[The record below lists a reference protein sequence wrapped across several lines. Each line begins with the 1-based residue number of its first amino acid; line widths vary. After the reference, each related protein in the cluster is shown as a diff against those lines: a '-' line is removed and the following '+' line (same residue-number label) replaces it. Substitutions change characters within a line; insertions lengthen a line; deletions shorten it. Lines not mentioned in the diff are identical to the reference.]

1 MAAEVRDT
9 KVFHAKFFGGKA
21 EKFKQAQAQR
31 NVQKYK
37 KVHKTAKA
45 EADATSVL
53 LPNQAGFLQVGEDEK
68 TYNVSQAQI
77 LDAVDVGT
85 RRKSF
90 SLQLQHGP
98 YRCDYTR
105 DGRYML
111 LGGEK
116 GQLALFDAIDMKP
129 CFDISVKQ
137 TIRDIQLL
145 DNHELLAVAQ
155 KKYVHVY
162 DNNGVEVYCLRDL
175 GLTYQLEYMAPFWLM
190 AAIGEFGELS
200 WQDITSGEVVA
211 RYKTRKGPCKV
222 MRHNKDNGVIHLGHT
237 SGVVTLWTPNEGRPG
252 VEMLAHKGPVVSM
265 AVHNHYMAT
274 SGFDGFWNVWDLRNY
289 SKAVSRQFTGRT
301 PPEAMAVSQTGILAM
316 AIGGRVEYYRD
327 AFSRVGGAESSLYLK
342 HQFPAESARDIKF
355 QPFEDV
361 CAVGTTTGVSTLLV
375 PGAGIANFD
384 AFAPNPY
391 EPSSKKQVQRML
403 DKIPYDTI
411 TVKNVEIGAYNRDYT
426 AAESEEGASAPAAT
440 VDSGGEIL
448 KNTRKKRRS
457 MKAKTAS
464 KVGSIG
470 ASDNSHQVAAYERT
484 FQRRQQAARDR
495 LRNLR
500 KQKVAGQ
507 EAKQHII
514 DAMTF
519 EDSTGERRV
528 RGSVRGAALSR
539 FAKKQ

>member
-21 EKFKQAQAQR
+21 EKPVIAVQFKQAQAQR
-31 NVQKYK
+31 NVQRYK

-68 TYNVSQAQI
+68 TYNVSQDQI
-77 LDAVDVGT
+77 LDAVDIGT
-85 RRKSF
+85 RKKSF

-137 TIRDIQLL
+137 TIRDIQVL

-155 KKYVHVY
+155 KKYVHIY

-200 WQDITSGEVVA
+200 WQDITSGEIVA

-265 AVHNHYMAT
+265 AIHNNYMAT

-327 AFSRVGGAESSLYLK
+327 AFSRVGGTEPSLYLK
-342 HQFPAESARDIKF
+342 HQFPAESAKDIKF

-391 EPSSKKQVQRML
+391 ESSSKKQVQRML

-411 TVKNVEIGAYNRDYT
+411 TTKNVEIGAYNRDYI
-426 AAESEEGASAPAAT
+426 AAETEDGAPAPAAK

-457 MKAKTAS
+457 MKAKTAT
-464 KVGSIG
+464 K
-470 ASDNSHQVAAYERT
+470 VAAYERT

-500 KQKVAGQ
+500 KQKVEG
-507 EAKQHII
+507 EKAKQHII